1 MVMTVACPH
10 EVVALGRGKTQTVRI
25 RWRELLRAHTYRY
38 HVSCLYLPAFSMLS
52 R

>member
-1 MVMTVACPH
+1 MTVACRQK
-10 EVVALGRGKTQTVRI
+10 VAGLGRLITEIVRMQ
-25 RWRELLRAHTYRY
+25 WRISSRAYSYLY